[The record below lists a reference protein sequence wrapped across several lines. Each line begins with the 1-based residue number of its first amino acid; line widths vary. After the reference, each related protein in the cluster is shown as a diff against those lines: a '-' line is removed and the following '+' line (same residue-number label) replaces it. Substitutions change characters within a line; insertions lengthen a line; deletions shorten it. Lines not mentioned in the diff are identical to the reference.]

1 MLVYRQGGV
10 ARARVSDMAD
20 LPRFPATVL
29 AEGALLGLLLPIWQV
44 VIALFVLFAVV
55 VSVRRLARRGPSRMT
70 TALLVTA
77 AAIAGLAV
85 IGVLLQ
91 GT

>member
-1 MLVYRQGGV
+1 
-10 ARARVSDMAD
+10 MAD
-20 LPRFPATVL
+20 LPRSPTTVL
-29 AEGALLGLLLPIWQV
+29 AEDALLGLLLPIWQL
-44 VIALFVLFAVV
+44 VIAVLVLFAVV
-55 VSVRRLARRGPSRMT
+55 ASVRRLARRGPSRMS

-91 GT
+91 ET

>member
-1 MLVYRQGGV
+1 
-10 ARARVSDMAD
+10 MAD
-20 LPRFPATVL
+20 LPRSPATLL
-29 AEGALLGLLLPIWQV
+29 AEDALLGLLLPIWQL

-55 VSVRRLARRGPSRMT
+55 ASVRRLARRGPSRMT

-85 IGVLLQ
+85 VGVLLQ
-91 GT
+91 EA